1 MPSSKNLLK
10 DPRTITQIPLLKDFH
25 IIKGVIFELFRV
37 LRDFQIHL
45 SRTFLD
51 LIWSK
56 GSRLKDHNPYYK
68 TNNNFVSKQNFLCSK
83 IVAEK
88 SFTTYLWSEVDHN
101 IVNVCKCQICI
112 LRFLVPIVFHHE
124 IYQIWKLYTVMPL
137 LTSWVNQKLSLWTY
151 RTEIL
156 CKTSLSDLFLQK
168 MESQKYFSKHP
179 AT

>member
-1 MPSSKNLLK
+1 MFSKL
-10 DPRTITQIPLLKDFH
+10 H
-25 IIKGVIFELFRV
+25 
-37 LRDFQIHL
+37 
-45 SRTFLD
+45 FLV
-51 LIWSK
+51 
-56 GSRLKDHNPYYK
+56 
-68 TNNNFVSKQNFLCSK
+68 FK

-112 LRFLVPIVFHHE
+112 LRFLVSIVFNHE

-156 CKTSLSDLFLQK
+156 CKTSLSDLFFAKDGVPEIFFKASRHIKKEVLNAHGGRRVRK
-168 MESQKYFSKHP
+168 NTVKEKIPSWTKKEEEG
-179 AT
+179 